1 MEKTN
6 VKRVRFVLFPLI
18 VLSFAFVMIG
28 NTFLSYNVGAVF
40 TPVVSV
46 AENTTRDDADIIEL
60 NTVYE
65 DSLISS
71 ADINWYKF
79 KTNTNG
85 AITIDFSREVW
96 GSDTKYWELTLYYF
110 DENLKEISSSSF
122 DGNHILSSTEDIG
135 LPSGEYY
142 IAIERYPYNFSN
154 KTYSFS
160 VNFTPSDNWE
170 KELNNTFQTST
181 KIELNKNYSAS
192 LSSSDDCDWYQF
204 SVSDNGYVSINFKRE
219 VFNDKTTYWKSTI
232 YSIEDS
238 MREMASWSYDGNH
251 AQSTSPMI
259 GLMTGDYYIKIE
271 RYPYNH
277 SSRTYTINVNYK
289 SSNYWE
295 KEFNSTFQTA
305 SPLNLN
311 TDYQGSLYS
320 SSDVDWYSFSTL
332 NNGYVM
338 IDFEREVMYDKTT
351 YWKMTLYSLDESLNE
366 VASWSFDGNHSKS
379 STPEIGIPSGN
390 YYFKIERYPYNYSEE
405 TYTIRVDY
413 KETEYW
419 EKEFNNSFQ
428 TSNDMKINKLYSG
441 SLYSSSDSDWYSF
454 ELKQDSQIEL
464 SFTTGLIGD
473 NTNYWKLFLYQRT
486 DTIDE
491 MKSWNI
497 SGKSS
502 VSTISDLQ
510 LDAGIYY
517 LKVVYYSYNYNPT
530 TYQLF
535 VSDGTKDENIWGDVN
550 LDEVV
555 DVSDAVLLARFT
567 AEDAAAN
574 ISAQGKI
581 NADVTGD
588 QNLNS
593 NDMLQILRA
602 IANII
607 TMEQLNPNAK

>member
-1 MEKTN
+1 MK
-6 VKRVRFVLFPLI
+6 KRLTALSLVL
-18 VLSFAFVMIG
+18 VMIG
-28 NTFLSYNVGAVF
+28 NIFLFNNVGAVF
-40 TPVVSV
+40 IPLIVV

-60 NTVYE
+60 NTSYE

-71 ADINWYKF
+71 DDINWYKF
-79 KTNTNG
+79 KTNTDG
-85 AITIDFSREVW
+85 TITIDFSREVW
-96 GSDTKYWELTLYYF
+96 GSDTTYWKLTLYYF
-110 DENLKEISSSSF
+110 DENLKEVSSSSF

-379 STPEIGIPSGN
+379 STPEIGIPSGD

-428 TSNDMKINKLYSG
+428 TSNDIKINKPYKG
-441 SLYSSSDSDWYSF
+441 SLYSSNDSDWYSF
-454 ELKQDSQIEL
+454 ELKQDSQIEFN
-464 SFTTGLIGD
+464 FTTDLIGD

-502 VSTISDLQ
+502 VTTVSDLQ
-510 LDAGIYY
+510 LETGIYY

-535 VSDGTKDENIWGDVN
+535 VSDGTADEKIIGDVN
-550 LDEVV
+550 VDGVFNVADVV
-555 DVSDAVLLARFT
+555 ALQKWLICTPNAVLT
-567 AEDAAAN
+567 DWQAADMCDDE
-574 ISAQGKI
+574 II
-581 NADVTGD
+581 DVFDLCLMKCELLKKEIRG
-588 QNLNS
+588 
-593 NDMLQILRA
+593 
-602 IANII
+602 
-607 TMEQLNPNAK
+607 